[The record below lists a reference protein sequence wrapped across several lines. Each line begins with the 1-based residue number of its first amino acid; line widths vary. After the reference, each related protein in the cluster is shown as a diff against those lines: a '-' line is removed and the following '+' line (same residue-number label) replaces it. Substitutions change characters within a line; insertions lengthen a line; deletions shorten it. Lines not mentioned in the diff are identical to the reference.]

1 MLLQAFQMLLMF
13 ESHCLKARASQ
24 VVLVVKNPSAN
35 AGDVETWAGS
45 LGQED
50 PLEEA
55 QQPIQY
61 SCLEKP
67 MDRGAWWATVHGVTE
82 SDMTELLR
90 MHTCQKYG
98 WRPSSRC

>member
-1 MLLQAFQMLLMF
+1 M
-13 ESHCLKARASQ
+13 HLKILFRASYMAQ
-24 VVLVVKNPSAN
+24 WQRIHLPMQETQETRVPSL
-35 AGDVETWAGS
+35 D
-45 LGQED
+45 QED

-61 SCLEKP
+61 SSLEKP
-67 MDRGAWWATVHGVTE
+67 MDRGAWWATVRGVTE
-82 SDMTELLR
+82 SDMNELLR